1 MDTSLWMWGAFGGLL
16 IALLAFDLFAV
27 GRQRSA
33 IGIRESLLLTAGY
46 VVVALLFG
54 GAIFLWRGSDDG
66 MAYLTGFLLEKTL
79 SFDNMFVFVVIF
91 GHFRVPKEYQH
102 RVLFWGILGAL
113 AMRAVMIFAGAA
125 MINAVDW
132 VIYVFAAIV
141 IASGVRLLI
150 KRGEEPNLEQNRL
163 LKFVRRRVP
172 MTKDYVGRRFFVRH
186 DGTRCATPLFL
197 TVLLIE
203 ATDLV
208 FALDSI
214 PAIFGVTRDP
224 FLIYTSNAFAILGLR
239 ALYFALAG
247 MVRRFA
253 YLDLGLSIV
262 LILIGLK
269 MIAEAFVEIP
279 IWVTLAVTLAVIGGA
294 ILTSLAKDWRPARD
308 SAAQA

>member
-1 MDTSLWMWGAFGGLL
+1 MDTSLWMWGAFGVLL
-16 IALLAFDLFAV
+16 IALLAFDLFV
-27 GRQRSA
+27 GGRQRSA

-54 GAIFLWRGSDDG
+54 GAIFLWRGADDG
-66 MAYLTGFLLEKTL
+66 LAYLTGFLLEKTL
-79 SFDNMFVFVVIF
+79 SLDNMFVFVVIF
-91 GHFRVPKEYQH
+91 AHFQVPREYQH

-113 AMRAVMIFAGAA
+113 AMRAVMISAGLAL
-125 MINAVDW
+125 ISAVDW
-132 VIYVFAAIV
+132 IIYLFALIV
-141 IASGVRLLI
+141 IASGVRLLM
-150 KRGEEPNLEQNRL
+150 KRGKEPDLEQNRL
-163 LKFVRRRVP
+163 LAFVRRRVP
-172 MTKDYVGRRFFVRH
+172 LTKEYAGRRFFVRR

-224 FLIYTSNAFAILGLR
+224 FLVYTSNAFAILGLR

-247 MVRRFA
+247 MVRRFQ

-269 MIAEAFVEIP
+269 MIAEGFIEIP
-279 IWVTLAVTLAVIGGA
+279 IRVTLAVTLAVIGGA
-294 ILTSLAKDWRPARD
+294 ILASLAKNRRAARE
-308 SAAQA
+308 SAAEA